1 MRTRENELQFISV
14 LLDLVLLN
22 LSFIVVAILFPQQY
36 FQDKPDVYSCFLI
49 ANFSWILLIDLRP
62 SMGNHSDQYS
72 TMIGSYSACHYV
84 KPGITGW
91 AQVNGYRGETDEL
104 WKMEKRVEYDK
115 EYINNWSLDW
125 DFVIVW
131 KTIFALKA
139 FVDIKWKEAS

>member
-1 MRTRENELQFISV
+1 MSLCQGG
-14 LLDLVLLN
+14 
-22 LSFIVVAILFPQQY
+22 A
-36 FQDKPDVYSCFLI
+36 
-49 ANFSWILLIDLRP
+49 A
-62 SMGNHSDQYS
+62 
-72 TMIGSYSACHYV
+72 
-84 KPGITGW
+84 GW
-91 AQVNGYRGETDEL
+91 SQVNGYRGETDEL